1 MAAFW
6 LSWQSKGKGW
16 PWPHGQITS
25 LWTRGRSKNK
35 KVDLCQFLWKT
46 LGNLLEVE
54 LLNAHSH
61 ALQAH
66 HLFFANF
73 PTESPRSIHDA
84 RWTHHHST
92 SYNVYEKKSSKD
104 QQSAPVQ
111 GSQKLEYYCW
121 WKKSCTS
128 WGPVVYPTIDRVL
141 YIPSGLL
148 AGFLFT
154 INSSICSCYVTRCV
168 SRILKSWNQRIRWEW
183 NSATEF
189 HGRLHVR
196 TSPCLTACG
205 GNWGKQISPGT
216 HQPIVFRR
224 NESRPIKNTWR
235 SMMKYLSVWETTE
248 PSISD
253 QNITPTITALVFP
266 CPQKV

>member
-61 ALQAH
+61 AFQAH

-141 YIPSGLL
+141 YIPSGLI
-148 AGFLFT
+148 AEFLFT
-154 INSSICSCYVTRCV
+154 INSNICSCYVTPV
-168 SRILKSWNQRIRWEW
+168 VWAGFSNHEI
-183 NSATEF
+183 
-189 HGRLHVR
+189 
-196 TSPCLTACG
+196 
-205 GNWGKQISPGT
+205 
-216 HQPIVFRR
+216 
-224 NESRPIKNTWR
+224 NESDGNGTPLHSSTVDSMSGPPHVWR
-235 SMMKYLSVWETTE
+235 ELQGKVRQTNFTGNAPSHSV
-248 PSISD
+248 S
-253 QNITPTITALVFP
+253 
-266 CPQKV
+266 